1 MSLSDKEEF
10 ILFQL
15 NPGAYGSA
23 HALTAVHAIP
33 AADLNYSPE
42 LQTEQTNESKGFDGA
57 SVSKIVGGYQQ
68 ITFKCY
74 LRGSPD
80 GEPDTPPVYGPLL
93 RAAGHR
99 EDITLT
105 EVTYSPVSENLEHAT
120 LWYYVGGA
128 NGVLH
133 KLTGVRMSC
142 KFVAKVGA
150 LAYWEFTAMGLD
162 NEPVPAGAYPEVDWS
177 GLTIP
182 LHTAANNVET
192 MTLFGAPVGMS
203 TMTITPGFTVG
214 HMHVTN
220 QEEIVKTD
228 VVGSVDISIVEP
240 DPTTINYWSKAKK
253 GDQGP
258 LAFQQGKPGSV
269 GEIFSVNIPN
279 LQLATAPSRQKRDG
293 RLYLDLK
300 LDIVPLTKNSGH
312 TFVTK

>member
-23 HALTAVHAIP
+23 QALTAVHAIP

-57 SVSKIVGGYQQ
+57 SAAKIVGGYQQ

-74 LRGSPD
+74 LRGSAD
-80 GEPDTPPVYGPLL
+80 SEPDTPPVYGPLL

-99 EDITLT
+99 QDITLT
-105 EVTYSPVSENLEHAT
+105 EVTYSPVSEALEHGT
-120 LWYYVGGA
+120 LWYYVGGV

-142 KFVAKVGA
+142 KFMAKVGG

-162 NEPVPAGAYPEVDWS
+162 NDPVPAGAYPDVDWS
-177 GLTIP
+177 GLTVP
-182 LHTAANNVET
+182 LHTAANNVQT
-192 MTLFGAPVGMS
+192 MTLFGAAVGMS
-203 TMTITPGFTVG
+203 TLTITPGFTVG

-228 VVGSVDISIVEP
+228 VGGLSLIHI
-240 DPTTINYWSKAKK
+240 
-253 GDQGP
+253 
-258 LAFQQGKPGSV
+258 
-269 GEIFSVNIPN
+269 
-279 LQLATAPSRQKRDG
+279 
-293 RLYLDLK
+293 
-300 LDIVPLTKNSGH
+300 
-312 TFVTK
+312 